1 MGLAAHAC
9 SHGAGTNP
17 ATGQVIVNSDG
28 SVQCVSGCTEI
39 GPGQRTEMA
48 MITAEALGVPLSK
61 VSITTYVDTD
71 NTTDTGGTN
80 GSRQTNTGGRGIYE
94 ATIDAKKQILEY
106 AAQKF
111 VDDAKRRNQELR
123 VTPDQLDIRNGDV
136 FMKSNPST
144 KLTMEAVV
152 SAAGLPILGRAIYK
166 QDNDWERTA
175 WAAHAVEVEVD
186 TGTGS
191 VQIMKYAAAHD
202 VGRALNP
209 FALEQQIEGGVVM
222 ALGAVFNEQ
231 LLTDASTGLPLNA
244 NMLDYRPPSILDVP
258 EEIDIVLIEKPKAYG
273 VFGAHGIGE
282 PPMGPPAP
290 AVAAAVYN
298 AVGVWMESM
307 PLTREKLLAELR
319 KVR

>member
-1 MGLAAHAC
+1 MDTVTGSINVLKYVAAH
-9 SHGAGTNP
+9 
-17 ATGQVIVNSDG
+17 
-28 SVQCVSGCTEI
+28 
-39 GPGQRTEMA
+39 
-48 MITAEALGVPLSK
+48 
-61 VSITTYVDTD
+61 
-71 NTTDTGGTN
+71 
-80 GSRQTNTGGRGIYE
+80 
-94 ATIDAKKQILEY
+94 
-106 AAQKF
+106 
-111 VDDAKRRNQELR
+111 
-123 VTPDQLDIRNGDV
+123 DI
-136 FMKSNPST
+136 
-144 KLTMEAVV
+144 
-152 SAAGLPILGRAIYK
+152 GRAI
-166 QDNDWERTA
+166 
-175 WAAHAVEVEVD
+175 
-186 TGTGS
+186 
-191 VQIMKYAAAHD
+191 
-202 VGRALNP
+202 NP

-273 VFGAHGIGE
+273 VFGPHGIGE

>member
-1 MGLAAHAC
+1 M
-9 SHGAGTNP
+9 
-17 ATGQVIVNSDG
+17 
-28 SVQCVSGCTEI
+28 
-39 GPGQRTEMA
+39 
-48 MITAEALGVPLSK
+48 
-61 VSITTYVDTD
+61 
-71 NTTDTGGTN
+71 
-80 GSRQTNTGGRGIYE
+80 
-94 ATIDAKKQILEY
+94 
-106 AAQKF
+106 
-111 VDDAKRRNQELR
+111 
-123 VTPDQLDIRNGDV
+123 TPDQLDIRNGDI

>member
-1 MGLAAHAC
+1 
-9 SHGAGTNP
+9 
-17 ATGQVIVNSDG
+17 
-28 SVQCVSGCTEI
+28 
-39 GPGQRTEMA
+39 
-48 MITAEALGVPLSK
+48 
-61 VSITTYVDTD
+61 
-71 NTTDTGGTN
+71 
-80 GSRQTNTGGRGIYE
+80 
-94 ATIDAKKQILEY
+94 
-106 AAQKF
+106 
-111 VDDAKRRNQELR
+111 
-123 VTPDQLDIRNGDV
+123 
-136 FMKSNPST
+136 
-144 KLTMEAVV
+144 
-152 SAAGLPILGRAIYK
+152 
-166 QDNDWERTA
+166 
-175 WAAHAVEVEVD
+175 VEVD

-202 VGRALNP
+202 IGRALNP

-290 AVAAAVYN
+290 AVAAAVHN

-307 PLTREKLLAELR
+307 PMTREKLLAELR